1 MYLWQELP
9 DTVIYEGRAYKV
21 ETDYRVMLEIQY
33 YIDKY
38 RYEQISDLDYYNHL
52 LDIIR
57 YIIKDEIEDGWEYT
71 IDLGE
76 FIGAYVETING
87 EDVRHFKDNKV
98 GQLETTDEEV
108 LKSLGINR
116 EIDTGVEDKEEEQ
129 DEGVLSLEEFFF
141 AEDEDIEDGEVKYET
156 VEDVYDLTEDW
167 GVIYSSFMSQYNIN
181 LMTAELHWI
190 EFVELLRGLGG
201 ETPFKEV
208 VRIRGTDLST
218 IKDKEERRYYRE
230 MKRELRLSTQGR
242 RRKK

>member
-87 EDVRHFKDNKV
+87 EDVRHFKDNK
-98 GQLETTDEEV
+98 LEQEDD
-108 LKSLGINR
+108 
-116 EIDTGVEDKEEEQ
+116 IDILMDYGVQDKIGGSKQVEDDTPTVEDFLFIGEEEIG
-129 DEGVLSLEEFFF
+129 EGETAYEL
-141 AEDEDIEDGEVKYET
+141 VK
-156 VEDVYDLTEDW
+156 DVYDLTEDW